1 LILIGAGGH
10 AKVVLETALSMPVDV
25 VGFLDDDPQARL
37 GSLPH
42 LGGILS
48 FVFPRAMNAVLAIGL
63 NRTRQVLSMGFA
75 EDLEWQTVVSSHAVC
90 SKSVSIGVGT
100 VVFAGAIVQ
109 ADASLGDHVI
119 LNTGCRVDHD
129 VVIAEFCHVAP
140 GAILTGGVVLEE
152 GVFVGAGAVVLPG
165 VRVGAWSTL
174 GAGAVVT
181 KDVPSGAVVVGVPA
195 RPL

>member
-1 LILIGAGGH
+1 MILIGAGGH

-25 VGFLDDDPQARL
+25 IGFLDDSPQARL

-42 LGGILS
+42 LGGILN
-48 FVFPRAMNAVLAIGL
+48 FVPSRGIKAVLAIGL
-63 NRTRQVLSMGFA
+63 NRTRQVLSKSFA
-75 EDLEWQTVVSSHAVC
+75 EDLEWQSVVSRHAVC
-90 SKSVSIGVGT
+90 SQSISIGVGT

-109 ADASLGDHVI
+109 PDASLGDHVI

-129 VVIAEFCHVAP
+129 VVIADFCHVAP

-165 VRVGAWSTL
+165 VRVGAWSTV

-181 KDVPSGAVVVGVPA
+181 KDVPSGAVFVGVPA